1 MDAYI
6 SERYRSETRR
16 LVARRGVFGATVFA
30 IGVGLAGLLEVAYH
44 PERLGYLVLVF
55 TLELLVCLVANICF
69 RSRRLRR
76 FGIWLTSG
84 ACVALVGCVTL
95 YGMLTGANHA
105 TLALLFVVFELTT
118 PLMFPWDA
126 GNQALMALAC
136 LVAQTSLVVRA
147 SGMDR
152 AVPIPYELYGVA
164 AGGLLSVVGAA
175 FLDRQR
181 RTVFAQREQLDR
193 HLATF
198 RDLTRTLH
206 GFDPQRVLS
215 VVCTSTLETF
225 RLRRLWVLWQ
235 ALGRG
240 SVEGYLVRYV
250 GKRIVWEPLADTGPF
265 WRWVTSWRS
274 GGAAFLA
281 SATADDVPPALRRAH
296 VETMLCM
303 PLGDRGEQRGA
314 ICGDR
319 GGEPLPLTEREL
331 ALATVLASGTA
342 IAIANASL
350 YEQVIAASAEKS
362 VFLARIAHELRNPL
376 QTILWDVDALRE
388 AADGEQPQLERVRQN
403 GMMTLDLAKELQEF
417 AEIETHR
424 LTATP
429 EPINLAQTLDQLEAT
444 ALGLLAGRQIEF
456 RTRVDPAAAVIVT
469 DPFRLRQIL
478 TNLISNAA
486 KFTARGAIEIEARRR
501 GTEIAIDVRDS
512 GIGIAPRDL
521 AHIFAPFFRGSTR
534 ALTGVRGMGLGLAI
548 CQELAT
554 LLGGRLEVESAVGEG
569 STFRLVLLADPTA
582 GLAEAAEDATRLRG
596 STVLLIDDD
605 ARYRDRTAS
614 WLRRTGATVLEAADG
629 FEGLRRAREGSP
641 DVVILDVGLPGLS
654 GLQVL
659 AYLKRD
665 RQLRDVPV
673 VVATSDGDLETRC
686 HEAGCAAW
694 IAKPFGANELLRVLT
709 TVVGS
714 RDEHTSARP
723 S

>member
-6 SERYRSETRR
+6 QERYRIETRR
-16 LVARRGVFGATVFA
+16 LVARRGIFGASAFA
-30 IGVGLAGLLEVAYH
+30 IGVGLAGLLEFAYH
-44 PERLGYLVLVF
+44 PERLGYLIFTF
-55 TLELLVCLVANICF
+55 TLELSVCLIANACF

-95 YGMLTGANHA
+95 YGTLTGANHA
-105 TLALLFVVFELTT
+105 TLALLFIVFELTT

-126 GNQALMALAC
+126 GSQALMAVAC
-136 LVAQTSLVVRA
+136 LLAQSSLVLHA
-147 SGMDR
+147 SGVDR
-152 AVPIPYELYGVA
+152 ALPVVYELYGVA
-164 AGGLLSVVGAA
+164 AGGLLSIVGAA

-215 VVCTSTLETF
+215 IVCASTLETF

-265 WRWVTSWRS
+265 WRWVTHWRS

-281 SATADDVPPALRRAH
+281 SATEEDVPSALRGAR
-296 VETMLCM
+296 VGTMLCM
-303 PLGDRGEQRGA
+303 PLGDQGEQLGA

-319 GGEPLPLTEREL
+319 GGEALPLTEREL

-350 YEQVIAASAEKS
+350 YEQVTAASAEKS

-388 AADGEQPQLERVRQN
+388 TVNGEQPQLERVREN
-403 GMMTLDLAKELQEF
+403 GMMTLDLAKELQDF

-429 EPINLAQTLDQLEAT
+429 ETINLAQALDQLEAT
-444 ALGLLAGRQIEF
+444 AVGLVAGRPITF
-456 RTRVDPAAAVIVT
+456 RTLVEPAAGVIVT

-478 TNLISNAA
+478 TNLLSNAA
-486 KFTARGAIEIEARRR
+486 KFTARGAIEIEARRL
-501 GTEIAIDVRDS
+501 GTEIAIDVHDS

-554 LLGGRLEVESAVGEG
+554 LLGGRLEVESRVGEG
-569 STFRLVLLADPTA
+569 STFRLVLPADPTA
-582 GLAEAAEDATRLRG
+582 GLAEAAEDAARLRG

-605 ARYRDRTAS
+605 SRYRDRTAS
-614 WLRRTGATVLEAADG
+614 LLRRSGATVLEASEG
-629 FEGLRRAREGSP
+629 FEGLRRARESSP
-641 DVVILDVGLPGLS
+641 DVVILDLGLPGLS
-654 GLQVL
+654 GLQIL
-659 AYLKRD
+659 AHLKRD
-665 RQLRDVPV
+665 RQLGDVPV

-686 HEAGCAAW
+686 REAGCAAW
-694 IAKPFGANELLRVLT
+694 IAKPFGPDELLRVLAA
-709 TVVGS
+709 VVRGA
-714 RDEHTSARP
+714 DESLRARP